1 MYERQETL
9 RLFPTDC
16 LNHSFLGEAGRD
28 HRGAVQRSGPGRNP
42 VSSKCWGVGRSPG
55 RMVGHWNAD
64 HSLTIIIYF
73 GNIMHSEND
82 TCEPRWG
89 LAPETR
95 SPLREWL
102 CVDKLEMCCPQD
114 HYGPKCQPCGVLGL
128 GDKVRCQDN
137 NCLCHFFL
145 PHQFLSGVQWQW
157 KV

>member
-1 MYERQETL
+1 
-9 RLFPTDC
+9 
-16 LNHSFLGEAGRD
+16 
-28 HRGAVQRSGPGRNP
+28 
-42 VSSKCWGVGRSPG
+42 
-55 RMVGHWNAD
+55 
-64 HSLTIIIYF
+64 
-73 GNIMHSEND
+73 MHSEND

-137 NCLCHFFL
+137 NCLRHFFTLSVFIRCAVAMESVKEVELARGMVNALATRYFLVFFL
-145 PHQFLSGVQWQW
+145 PPKILYVTFRNMGV
-157 KV
+157 KSAINAVGITMRASEMKLNFCVRRVIR